1 MEIIKK
7 IRLEK
12 GMTARELG
20 EKSNTTERYI
30 YMIENGQCNPSLK
43 KLKAIAKA
51 LGKDIKDLL

>member
-1 MEIIKK
+1 MEIIKNL
-7 IRLEK
+7 RLEK

-30 YMIENGQCNPSLK
+30 YMIEKGQCNPSLK
-43 KLKAIAKA
+43 KLQAIAKV

>member
-1 MEIIKK
+1 MKYISGGEGMEIIKK

-30 YMIENGQCNPSLK
+30 QIYLEVVLNK
-43 KLKAIAKA
+43 Y
-51 LGKDIKDLL
+51 

>member
-43 KLKAIAKA
+43 KLQNIAKA
-51 LGKDIKDLL
+51 LGKDVKDLL

>member
-1 MEIIKK
+1 MEIIKE
-7 IRLEK
+7 IRLSK

-51 LGKDIKDLL
+51 LGKDVKDLL

>member
-30 YMIENGQCNPSLK
+30 YMIENNKVNPSRK
-43 KLKAIAKA
+43 KLQAITEA
-51 LGKDIKDLL
+51 LGIELKDLL

>member
-20 EKSNTTERYI
+20 EKSDTTERYI
-30 YMIENGQCNPSLK
+30 YMIENGQCNPSLR
-43 KLKAIAKA
+43 KLQNIAKA
-51 LGKDIKDLL
+51 LGKDVKDLL